1 MLNPYVGCAFGCR
14 FCYAHYVGRRIGRRA
29 EEWGTFVLPKE
40 GFEEALVRQL
50 RRPQRYY
57 GRYVLIGSATDPYQP
72 LEAKRLL
79 TRRTLEIFLKMAPGV
94 RLSILTRSPLVLRD
108 TDLFLRLGVE
118 VGISIS
124 VMKENY
130 FREVEPISPPPWV
143 RLHVLR
149 RLKDAGVDTYAFVAP
164 VFPDA
169 YRELCAVVR
178 SLKEEEVPVRYVEL
192 LDPFK
197 NPLLRRLPHF
207 GMWVSLMRSEGI
219 HRRFSSCVLSEF
231 PDAHVIR
238 HGWR

>member
-14 FCYAHYVGRRIGRRA
+14 FCYAHYVGRRIGRGA

-72 LEAKRLL
+72 IEAKRLL

-118 VGISIS
+118 VGVSIS

-130 FREVEPISPPPWV
+130 FREVEPISPPLRV

-169 YRELCAVVR
+169 YPELCTIVR
-178 SLKEEEVPVRYVEL
+178 SLKDSGIPVRYVEL
-192 LDPFK
+192 LSLFK
-197 NPLLRRLPHF
+197 NPNLKRLPHF
-207 GMWVSLMRSEGI
+207 RRWLSLIRTGSLYA
-219 HRRFSSCVLSEF
+219 RFSGCVLSMF
-231 PDAHVIR
+231 SYAHVIR